1 MDSSRLLFFLFVN
14 IVFLLVAILAFFV
27 VSIYRQRNRGK
38 SDVLL
43 SKIEPTLQILGFTK
57 REWQRGIPFR
67 PFEMLDGYY
76 QGLVQGK
83 QYEIHIFP
91 EGTRPYQT
99 NPQMEIVLLGYFNA
113 RLSIFTPGWE
123 KSRPHLE
130 WQMPQHLI
138 VPGLDDL
145 SIRTA
150 DEKSARLLLDEPTA
164 RDPILAMLN
173 DQEEASVV
181 IAPQD
186 IHFNFQV
193 DDWEGITPFVVQD
206 WLGKLAEI
214 ARIAA
219 ALPSLPAEARMDF
232 SKLPRRTSAGRERLF
247 ILLLLV
253 MVILPTIIAYL
264 MLTR

>member
-1 MDSSRLLFFLFVN
+1 MDSSRLLLFLFVN
-14 IVFLLVAILAFFV
+14 IAFLLVAIPAFFV
-27 VSIYRQRNRGK
+27 VSVYRQRNRGK

-57 REWQRGIPFR
+57 KEWQRGTPFR

-83 QYEIHIFP
+83 QCEIHIFP
-91 EGTRPYQT
+91 EGTRRYQT
-99 NPQMEIVLLGYFNA
+99 DPQMEIVLMGYFNA
-113 RLSIFTPGWE
+113 RLSISTPGWE
-123 KSRPHLE
+123 KSRPYLE

-173 DQEEASVV
+173 NQEQASVV
-181 IAPQD
+181 IAPQG
-186 IHFNFQV
+186 IHFNFKV
-193 DDWEGITPFVVQD
+193 TDIGVITPFILQE
-206 WLGKLAEI
+206 WLGKLAQT
-214 ARIAA
+214 ASIAA
-219 ALPSLPAEARMDF
+219 TLPPLPAAARMNL

-247 ILLLLV
+247 ILLLLA
-253 MVILPTIIAYL
+253 MVILPAIIVYL